1 MPADRLVK
9 CSFLDARNGW
19 GTTIEVSG
27 AIAKDGPLE
36 VKLQPCGTAKARIV
50 DQKGQ
55 ALAKRVLGLSIVGA
69 PGPGTDYSGES
80 LTEEEHGM
88 LAADEEIYANV
99 DRENYWQARLSGA
112 DGRIT
117 LPSLI
122 PGATYRFYEP
132 APNVARTHHARRD
145 FALTPGQTLDLGD
158 VRARGESD

>member
-1 MPADRLVK
+1 
-9 CSFLDARNGW
+9 
-19 GTTIEVSG
+19 
-27 AIAKDGPLE
+27 
-36 VKLQPCGTAKARIV
+36 
-50 DQKGQ
+50 
-55 ALAKRVLGLSIVGA
+55 
-69 PGPGTDYSGES
+69 
-80 LTEEEHGM
+80 M

-132 APNVARTHHARRD
+132 APERGKNASRWRD